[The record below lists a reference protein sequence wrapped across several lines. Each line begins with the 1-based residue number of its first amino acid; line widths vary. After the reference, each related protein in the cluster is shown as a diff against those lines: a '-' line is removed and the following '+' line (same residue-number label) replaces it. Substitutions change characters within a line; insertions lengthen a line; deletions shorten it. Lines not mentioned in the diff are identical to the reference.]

1 VSPLAVSEMTI
12 EFDPVQPALSF
23 ADICGSQLLSRSR
36 GTSSSTRPI
45 SVNNGF
51 DSCHCGC

>member
-1 VSPLAVSEMTI
+1 MTI

-45 SVNNGF
+45 SVSNGF